1 MAKVLDTHPSCL
13 SWSSEAIS
21 IPYYNPV
28 IQKWSMYVPDFFVI
42 YIDKNNLK
50 HCELIEIKPEKEM
63 PGYHGNVSERTK
75 LVQAINAAKWQAAL
89 VYCAK
94 RNWQF
99 RVMTE
104 NQLFGLATK
113 NKT

>member
-1 MAKVLDTHPSCL
+1 
-13 SWSSEAIS
+13 
-21 IPYYNPV
+21 
-28 IQKWSMYVPDFFVI
+28 MYVPDFFVI

-50 HCELIEIKPEKEM
+50 HCELIEVKPAKEM
-63 PGYHGNVSERTK
+63 PGYQGNINGRTR

-89 VYCAK
+89 AYCAK

-104 NQLFGLATK
+104 NQLFGLAAK